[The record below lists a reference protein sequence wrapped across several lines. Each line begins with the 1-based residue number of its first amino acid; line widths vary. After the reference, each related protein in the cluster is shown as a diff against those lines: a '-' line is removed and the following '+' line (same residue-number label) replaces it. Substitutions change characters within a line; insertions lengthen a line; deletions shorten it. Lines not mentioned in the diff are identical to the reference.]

1 MKTKTI
7 LLRNAKKIY
16 DGKFY
21 QTSGCAGFDLRY
33 ISLPFKPLILH
44 SKSSGK
50 KSSGKEPIV
59 IPSGENKLVPT
70 GLKMQIPDGFYLAI
84 HPRSGLALKH
94 NITLGNAVGVVDSDY
109 RGEIHVIIY
118 NAGSRAFVI
127 KEGDRIAQAVLM
139 KHEKVKFDFVDE
151 LNETERGEGGFGS
164 TGAK

>member
-7 LLRNAKKIY
+7 LLRNAKEIY

-21 QTSGCAGFDLRY
+21 ATSGSAGFDLRY
-33 ISLPFKPLILH
+33 I
-44 SKSSGK
+44 GN
-50 KSSGKEPIV
+50 EPIV

-70 GLKMQIPDGFYLAI
+70 GLQMEIPDGFYLAI
-84 HPRSGLALKH
+84 HPRSGLAVKH

-109 RGEIHVIIY
+109 RGEIQAIIY
-118 NAGSRAFVI
+118 NAGKDDFVI
-127 KEGDRIAQAVLM
+127 NEGDRIAQAVLM
-139 KHEKVKFDFVDE
+139 KHEKLKFDFVDE